1 MPKFSYVATDPSGS
15 SVKGVLDAPSAVRA
29 QNDLLG
35 RNLAGVRVRER
46 KSIGQIELTPK
57 KLKPADLMVFSRQMA
72 AFLRAGIPILDSL
85 EMLTS
90 DASNKRLQQ
99 MLVEVS
105 DSLRA
110 GSTFADAMAAHSS
123 LFPSYYVGILRS
135 AELTG
140 NLDVVLEQLSGYIE
154 RDLETTR
161 AIRSALIYP
170 LVILVMSIGTVLL
183 LVTYVLPKFKGFFK
197 SFHATLPLPTRMLLA
212 VGDFF
217 TAYGVIV
224 IGAALAFVVFLV
236 VYLQMERGKR
246 TPRQSAPEAL
256 DGEGRHQVRRG
267 HERFCRILSAM
278 LKAGVPV
285 PEAMTAALEATNN
298 RVYAEAL
305 VAARDA
311 TMRGE
316 GISRPIAE
324 THLFPSAAREDA
336 VGRGTVGHAR
346 HPARRHRH
354 LLRRRTELPPEADHD
369 ALRTRRD
376 RDHGADRRIRGHRA
390 RLGDVRDLQPGQV
403 EVGGIT
409 TQQERSSYTKS

>member
-15 SVKGVLDAPSAVRA
+15 TVKGVLDAPSAVRA

-35 RNLAGVRVRER
+35 RQFAGIRVKER

-72 AFLRAGIPILDSL
+72 AFLRAGIPILESL
-85 EMLTS
+85 EMLTT

-99 MLVEVS
+99 MLVEVG

-224 IGAALAFVVFLV
+224 MGAAAAFVTFLV
-236 VYLQMERGKR
+236 IYLQMEAGKR
-246 TPRQSAPEAL
+246 
-256 DGEGRHQVRRG
+256 RRDKVLLKLWMVKDVIRFAVT
-267 HERFCRILSAM
+267 ERFCRILSAM

-305 VAARDA
+305 VGARDA
-311 TMRGE
+311 TLRGE
-316 GISRPIAE
+316 GISRPIAD
-324 THLFPSAAREDA
+324 THLFPSAAEKMLL
-336 VGRGTVGHAR
+336 VGEQSGTLDTQLDSTATYCEGER
-346 HPARRHRH
+346 SY
-354 LLRRRTELPPEADHD
+354 
-369 ALRTRRD
+369 
-376 RDHGADRRIRGHRA
+376 
-390 RLGDVRDLQPGQV
+390 RLKR
-403 EVGGIT
+403 IT
-409 TQQERSSYTKS
+409 TLFEPVVIVVMGLIVGFVAIALVSAMYGIFNQVKLK

>member
-246 TPRQSAPEAL
+246 TRDKVLLKLWMVKDVIRFA
-256 DGEGRHQVRRG
+256 VT
-267 HERFCRILSAM
+267 ERFCRILSAM

-324 THLFPSAAREDA
+324 THLFPSAAEKMLLVGEQSGTLDTQLDA
-336 VGRGTVGHAR
+336 TATYCEGERSY
-346 HPARRHRH
+346 
-354 LLRRRTELPPEADHD
+354 
-369 ALRTRRD
+369 
-376 RDHGADRRIRGHRA
+376 
-390 RLGDVRDLQPGQV
+390 RLKR
-403 EVGGIT
+403 IT
-409 TQQERSSYTKS
+409 TLFEPVVIVIMGLIVGFVAIALVSAMYGIFNQVKLK

>member
-1 MPKFSYVATDPSGS
+1 MPKFSYVATDPSGAT
-15 SVKGVLDAPSAVRA
+15 VKGVLDAPSAVRA

-35 RNLAGVRVRER
+35 RSLAGVRVRER
-46 KSIGQIELTPK
+46 KSVGQIEITPK

-90 DASNKRLQQ
+90 DASNKRLQR

-197 SFHATLPLPTRMLLA
+197 SFHAKLPLPTRMLLA

-217 TAYGVIV
+217 TAYGAIV
-224 IGAALAFVVFLV
+224 VGAALAFLIFLV

-246 TPRQSAPEAL
+246 TRDKLLLKLWMVKDVIKFA
-256 DGEGRHQVRRG
+256 VT
-267 HERFCRILSAM
+267 ERFCRILSAM

-305 VAARDA
+305 VDARDA
-311 TMRGE
+311 TLRGE
-316 GISRPIAE
+316 GISRPVAE
-324 THLFPSAAREDA
+324 THLFPSAAEKMLLVGEQSGTLDTQLDA
-336 VGRGTVGHAR
+336 T
-346 HPARRHRH
+346 
-354 LLRRRTELPPEADHD
+354 
-369 ALRTRRD
+369 ALYCE
-376 RDHGADRRIRGHRA
+376 GERA
-390 RLGDVRDLQPGQV
+390 YRLKR
-403 EVGGIT
+403 IT
-409 TQQERSSYTKS
+409 TLFEPVVIVVMGLIVGFVAIALVSAMYGIFNQVKLK

>member
-85 EMLTS
+85 EMLS
-90 DASNKRLQQ
+90 GDASNKRLQQ

-105 DSLRA
+105 DALRA

-197 SFHATLPLPTRMLLA
+197 SFNAKLPLPTRMLLA
-212 VGDFF
+212 LGDFF

-224 IGAALAFVVFLV
+224 IGAALAFVIFLV
-236 VYLQMERGKR
+236 VYLQTERGKR
-246 TPRQSAPEAL
+246 TRDKVLLKLWMVKDVIRFA
-256 DGEGRHQVRRG
+256 VT
-267 HERFCRILSAM
+267 ERFCRILSAM

-285 PEAMTAALEATNN
+285 PEAMTAALDATNN

-305 VAARDA
+305 VVARDA
-311 TMRGE
+311 TLRGE
-316 GISRPIAE
+316 GISRPIAD
-324 THLFPSAAREDA
+324 THLFPSAAEKMLLVGEQSGTLDTQLDA
-336 VGRGTVGHAR
+336 T
-346 HPARRHRH
+346 
-354 LLRRRTELPPEADHD
+354 
-369 ALRTRRD
+369 ALYCEGERSY
-376 RDHGADRRIRGHRA
+376 
-390 RLGDVRDLQPGQV
+390 RLKR
-403 EVGGIT
+403 IT
-409 TQQERSSYTKS
+409 TLFEPVVIVVMGLIVGFVAIALVSAMYGVFNQVKLK

>member
-1 MPKFSYVATDPSGS
+1 MPKFSYVAIDPSGS

-90 DASNKRLQQ
+90 DASNKRLQRV
-99 MLVEVS
+99 LVEVS
-105 DSLRA
+105 DALRA

-197 SFHATLPLPTRMLLA
+197 SFHAKLPLPTRMLLA

-224 IGAALAFVVFLV
+224 IGAAVAFVVFLV
-236 VYLQMERGKR
+236 VYFQMERGKR
-246 TPRQSAPEAL
+246 TRDKVLLKLWMVKDVIRFA
-256 DGEGRHQVRRG
+256 VT
-267 HERFCRILSAM
+267 ERFCRILSAM

-285 PEAMTAALEATNN
+285 PEAMTAALDATNN

-305 VAARDA
+305 VGARDA
-311 TMRGE
+311 TLRGE

-324 THLFPSAAREDA
+324 THLFPSAAEKMLLVGEQSGTLDTQLDA
-336 VGRGTVGHAR
+336 T
-346 HPARRHRH
+346 
-354 LLRRRTELPPEADHD
+354 
-369 ALRTRRD
+369 ALYCEGERSY
-376 RDHGADRRIRGHRA
+376 
-390 RLGDVRDLQPGQV
+390 RLKR
-403 EVGGIT
+403 IT
-409 TQQERSSYTKS
+409 TLFEPVVIVVMGLIVGFVAIALVSAMYGIFNQVKLK

>member
-105 DSLRA
+105 DALRA

-161 AIRSALIYP
+161 AIKSALIYP
-170 LVILVMSIGTVLL
+170 ARDPRHVDRDGAPARHLRAAEVQDVLQELRRHAAAADAHAARGWRL
-183 LVTYVLPKFKGFFK
+183 L
-197 SFHATLPLPTRMLLA
+197 H
-212 VGDFF
+212 
-217 TAYGVIV
+217 AYGVIV
-224 IGAALAFVVFLV
+224 SA
-236 VYLQMERGKR
+236 
-246 TPRQSAPEAL
+246 PRSRSWSSWSSTSRRNAGSARATSAPEAP
-256 DGEGRHQVRRG
+256 DREGRHQVRGRS
-267 HERFCRILSAM
+267 SA
-278 LKAGVPV
+278 
-285 PEAMTAALEATNN
+285 
-298 RVYAEAL
+298 
-305 VAARDA
+305 
-311 TMRGE
+311 
-316 GISRPIAE
+316 
-324 THLFPSAAREDA
+324 SAASS
-336 VGRGTVGHAR
+336 AR
-346 HPARRHRH
+346 C
-354 LLRRRTELPPEADHD
+354 
-369 ALRTRRD
+369 
-376 RDHGADRRIRGHRA
+376 
-390 RLGDVRDLQPGQV
+390 
-403 EVGGIT
+403 
-409 TQQERSSYTKS
+409 

>member
-1 MPKFSYVATDPSGS
+1 MPKFSYVATDPSGAT
-15 SVKGVLDAPSAVRA
+15 VKGVLDAPSAVRA

-35 RNLAGVRVRER
+35 RSLAGVRVRER
-46 KSIGQIELTPK
+46 KSVGQIEITPK

-90 DASNKRLQQ
+90 DASNKRLQR

-170 LVILVMSIGTVLL
+170 LVILVMSIGTVAL

-197 SFHATLPLPTRMLLA
+197 SFHAKLPLPTRMLLA

-217 TAYGVIV
+217 TAYGAIV
-224 IGAALAFVVFLV
+224 AGAAVAFLIFLV

-246 TPRQSAPEAL
+246 TRDKLLLKLWMVKDVIRFA
-256 DGEGRHQVRRG
+256 VT
-267 HERFCRILSAM
+267 ERFFSMDRCSTGFSPQFT
-278 LKAGVPV
+278 AGPFRPRPV
-285 PEAMTAALEATNN
+285 
-298 RVYAEAL
+298 
-305 VAARDA
+305 
-311 TMRGE
+311 
-316 GISRPIAE
+316 
-324 THLFPSAAREDA
+324 F
-336 VGRGTVGHAR
+336 
-346 HPARRHRH
+346 
-354 LLRRRTELPPEADHD
+354 
-369 ALRTRRD
+369 
-376 RDHGADRRIRGHRA
+376 
-390 RLGDVRDLQPGQV
+390 
-403 EVGGIT
+403 
-409 TQQERSSYTKS
+409 

>member
-1 MPKFSYVATDPSGS
+1 MPKFSYVATDPSGAT
-15 SVKGVLDAPSAVRA
+15 VKGVLDAPSAVRA

-35 RNLAGVRVRER
+35 RSLAGIRVRER
-46 KSIGQIELTPK
+46 KSVGQIEITPK

-170 LVILVMSIGTVLL
+170 LVILVMSIGTVAL

-197 SFHATLPLPTRMLLA
+197 SFHAKLPLPTRMLLA

-217 TAYGVIV
+217 TAYGAIV
-224 IGAALAFVVFLV
+224 VGAALAFLIFLV

-246 TPRQSAPEAL
+246 TRDKLLLKLWMVKDVIRFA
-256 DGEGRHQVRRG
+256 VT
-267 HERFCRILSAM
+267 ERFCRILSAM

-305 VAARDA
+305 VGARDA
-311 TMRGE
+311 TVRGE

-324 THLFPSAAREDA
+324 THLFPSAAEKMLLVGEQSGTLDTQLDA
-336 VGRGTVGHAR
+336 T
-346 HPARRHRH
+346 
-354 LLRRRTELPPEADHD
+354 
-369 ALRTRRD
+369 ALYCE
-376 RDHGADRRIRGHRA
+376 GERA
-390 RLGDVRDLQPGQV
+390 YRLKR
-403 EVGGIT
+403 IT
-409 TQQERSSYTKS
+409 TLFEPVVIVVMGLIVGFVAIALVSAMYGIFNQVKLK